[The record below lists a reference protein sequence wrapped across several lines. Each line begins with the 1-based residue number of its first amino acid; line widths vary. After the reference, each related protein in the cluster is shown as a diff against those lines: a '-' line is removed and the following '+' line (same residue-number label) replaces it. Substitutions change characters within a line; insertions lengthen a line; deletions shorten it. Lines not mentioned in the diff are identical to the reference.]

1 MPHTLY
7 LSYLTTLLTNNTN
20 EQSIKELGESLI
32 PGRTPKD
39 KAEQFDEVEASSMV
53 AFSYTVKVYK
63 SHNEVTKKRSDL
75 ETLAVL
81 EKVSPG
87 STLYFYK
94 CRDPKMGH
102 VLVTRSTAQD
112 REREESKEE
121 LPPMDDDHAACSAN
135 PQQTAFHPVMTKR
148 RKTRRKIFH

>member
-1 MPHTLY
+1 
-7 LSYLTTLLTNNTN
+7 
-20 EQSIKELGESLI
+20 
-32 PGRTPKD
+32 
-39 KAEQFDEVEASSMV
+39 MV

-102 VLVTRSTAQD
+102 VLVTRRLHKT
-112 REREESKEE
+112 EREKNRKKYP
-121 LPPMDDDHAACSAN
+121 LPPMDDDHMPAA
-135 PQQTAFHPVMTKR
+135 QTHSKPPSSSRDDEEEEDEEEDFF
-148 RKTRRKIFH
+148 IE